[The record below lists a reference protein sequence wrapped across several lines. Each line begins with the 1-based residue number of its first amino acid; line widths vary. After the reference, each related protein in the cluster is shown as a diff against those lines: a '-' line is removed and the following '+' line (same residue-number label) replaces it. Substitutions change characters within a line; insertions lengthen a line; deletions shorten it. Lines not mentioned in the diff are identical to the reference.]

1 MKKNGVT
8 KRTWD
13 KNVKTFA
20 ARGMDLWDGLNK
32 FVDLHCKS
40 RSSAAKEKFL
50 DELTE
55 LIDGYVNYN
64 SEILTWC
71 RKNDVNAVDFC
82 VDVMNK
88 LG

>member
-20 ARGMDLWDGLNK
+20 AQGMLLWDDMNK
-32 FVDLHCKS
+32 FVSSHCKS

-50 DELTE
+50 DELAT
-55 LIDGYVNYN
+55 IVDGYVEYN
-64 SEILTWC
+64 CQILTWC
-71 RKNDVNAVDFC
+71 HKNGVDALDFALDVQNN
-82 VDVMNK
+82 M
-88 LG
+88 G